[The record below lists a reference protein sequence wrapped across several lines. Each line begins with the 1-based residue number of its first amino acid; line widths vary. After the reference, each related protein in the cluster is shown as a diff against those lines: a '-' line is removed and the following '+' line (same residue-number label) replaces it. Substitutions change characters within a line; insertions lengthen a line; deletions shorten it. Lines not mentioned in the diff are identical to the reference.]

1 MRKQA
6 DIDRRKRGGEYCRE
20 QGRKYSRRGGEH
32 EELTEGSYEELF
44 HDDEQIF
51 AFTRTSEAG
60 KATILVNFSTEEAQY
75 DAACVENVELL
86 LGSNGESVKGT
97 LAPLEAVVYEEVG

>member
-1 MRKQA
+1 MTSKP
-6 DIDRRKRGGEYCRE
+6 RRNAPDENSVLNWYVRLAKLR
-20 QGRKYSRRGGEH
+20 SEH
-32 EELTEGSYEELF
+32 PELIEGNYKKLF
-44 HDDEQIF
+44 ADDEQIF

-60 KATILVNFSTEEAQY
+60 KAPILVNFSTEEAQY
-75 DAACVENVELL
+75 DAACVENAELL